1 MKHTPTPW
9 HAPGM
14 GEIHDADHNLIAHI
28 AFSTGEHDDDQ
39 VGTEADAKFI
49 VRACNSH
56 DQLVEALRDIL
67 SGWRYIRESHGDL
80 YGVGWDRAQSK
91 AEAALDAAGE
101 QS

>member
-28 AFSTGEHDDDQ
+28 AFSAGEHDDDQ
-39 VGTEADAKFI
+39 VGTESDAKFI

-56 DQLVEALRDIL
+56 YQLVDALKFIANHSNDPGIVK
-67 SGWRYIRESHGDL
+67 Y
-80 YGVGWDRAQSK
+80 
-91 AEAALDAAGE
+91 AEHTLAAAGE